1 VVHPA
6 PLTVRSPEEAA
17 EAVRKHARLLP
28 RGGATKPALCAPP
41 AGAAALDLRGLR
53 GIVEYDPAEYTLT
66 ALAGT
71 PLAEVEILLGR
82 AGQYLP
88 FDPPFAPAGA
98 TLGGTVAAGLSGP
111 GRHRYGG
118 VRDFV
123 IGVRFVDGTGAL
135 VRGGGRVVKNAA
147 GFDLPKLMVGSL
159 GRLGVLVE
167 VSLKVFPRPEATAT
181 VRLDRPALPEALEA
195 LVRLERAPFDLEAVD
210 LEPPGRL
217 WLRLGGNASALGAR
231 IDRLRAFLGGGE
243 VIPPEEEGRLWE
255 AAREFAWAPPDA
267 ALVKVPLTPRRIP
280 PLEAALDRQAGRP
293 AAGDDT
299 GGAAGNHAAGA
310 GGDHAVGVAGPS
322 PAAVPL
328 RRYSAGGQVAWVVW
342 SQDLET
348 LHDLLAG
355 LGLRGLVIRAP
366 RPSARPL
373 LGAPLEQAF
382 LRRVKAA
389 LDPHD
394 RFPEVA

>member
-1 VVHPA
+1 M
-6 PLTVRSPEEAA
+6 VRSPEEAA
-17 EAVRKHARLLP
+17 EAVRAHARLLP
-28 RGGATKPALCAPP
+28 RGGATKPPLCAPP

-53 GIVEYDPAEYTLT
+53 GVVEYDPAEYTLT

-71 PLAEVEILLGR
+71 PLAEVQALLGR

-88 FDPPFAPAGA
+88 FDPPFAPGGA

-181 VRLDRPALPEALEA
+181 VRLDRPALPEALDA
-195 LVRLERAPFDLEAVD
+195 LVRLGRAPFDLEAVD

-243 VIPPEEEGRLWE
+243 VVPREEERLWDE
-255 AAREFAWAPPDA
+255 AREFTWAPPDA
-267 ALVKVPLTPRRIP
+267 ALVKVPLTPLRIP
-280 PLEAALDRQAGRP
+280 PLEAALERQAAHP
-293 AAGDDT
+293 
-299 GGAAGNHAAGA
+299 AAGNHPTGAAGT
-310 GGDHAVGVAGPS
+310 S
-322 PAAVPL
+322 PAAAPT
-328 RRYSAGGQVAWVVW
+328 RRYSAGGQVAWVAW
-342 SQDLET
+342 PQDLET

-366 RPSARPL
+366 RPPARLL

-389 LDPHD
+389 LDPHG